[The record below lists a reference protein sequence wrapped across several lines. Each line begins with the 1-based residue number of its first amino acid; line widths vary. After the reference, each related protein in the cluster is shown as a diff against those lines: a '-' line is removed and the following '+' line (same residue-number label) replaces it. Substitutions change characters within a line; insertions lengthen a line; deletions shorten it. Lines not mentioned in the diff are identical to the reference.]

1 MLCSCTGIF
10 ALTGNID
17 DRMRL
22 MRKIIAVAL
31 AVSLAPT
38 AALANDKRD
47 QSADM
52 GDSNRVICKKLEL
65 TGSRLAVKKDCRTAA
80 EWRSEE
86 HTSELQSLMRSSYA
100 GFPLKKKPQ

>member
-80 EWRSEE
+80 EWADVRRQQQDTTDRKS
-86 HTSELQSLMRSSYA
+86 TRLNSSH
-100 GFPLKKKPQ
+100 

>member
-1 MLCSCTGIF
+1 
-10 ALTGNID
+10 
-17 DRMRL
+17 

-52 GDSNRVICKKLEL
+52 GDSSRVICKKLEL

-80 EWRSEE
+80 EWADVRRQQQDT
-86 HTSELQSLMRSSYA
+86 TSRIQSAMPRP
-100 GFPLKKKPQ
+100 GE